1 MSREKT
7 SRRSWGHNE
16 NTSIKRIETWKK
28 SIQRALNFCVTMET
42 PKGIATQ
49 VYGIQTASHFTVTI
63 KNSLVKK
70 IEGDKCC
77 IIFVCKMILYENTSI
92 M

>member
-7 SRRSWGHNE
+7 SEVGGHNE

-70 IEGDKCC
+70 IEGD
-77 IIFVCKMILYENTSI
+77 
-92 M
+92 